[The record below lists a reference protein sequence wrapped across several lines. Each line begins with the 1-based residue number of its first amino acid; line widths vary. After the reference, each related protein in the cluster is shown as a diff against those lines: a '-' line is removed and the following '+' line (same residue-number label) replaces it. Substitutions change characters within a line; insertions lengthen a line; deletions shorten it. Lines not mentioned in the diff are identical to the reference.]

1 MSTPSPWEVHN
12 EGSVRVCK
20 PSPTHDKGCYQV
32 AEAEILGINR
42 DTAVANAKIIAI
54 APELIEACI
63 ALLNSTDYCSDTRPL
78 MQAVRNAVAKV
89 VKNEI

>member
-1 MSTPSPWEVHN
+1 MDESIQDHITDRP
-12 EGSVRVCK
+12 K
-20 PSPTHDKGCYQV
+20 QLV
-32 AEAEILGINR
+32 AEAEII
-42 DTAVANAKIIAI
+42 TI